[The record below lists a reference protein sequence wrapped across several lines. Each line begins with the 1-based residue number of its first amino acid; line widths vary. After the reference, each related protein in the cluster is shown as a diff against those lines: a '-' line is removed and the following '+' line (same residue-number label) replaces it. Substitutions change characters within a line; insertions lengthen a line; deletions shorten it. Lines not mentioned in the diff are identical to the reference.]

1 MGGFYTETEFDIKK
15 IKKVRG
21 NIAEMSRACVDTN
34 YREGGLVMRML
45 WMGMTDYILKRKI
58 VLMFGVASWVGTQPA
73 HYAQAI
79 SYLYYNHLAPISLRP
94 VVAVEKLDESV
105 NPKLTRMN
113 ILPKDFVDKALAKS
127 QMTPLV
133 KGYLRL
139 GAQFGK
145 GVFIDKQF
153 NTSDVFV
160 ILQTKNMNRAYQK
173 HFTGNEN
180 AFDHLVA
187 DDGAMK
193 KFGKVMLLPF
203 TGSIALFKAAAQ
215 FFLFND
221 ADDAEI
227 IEEEN
232 NGK

>member
-1 MGGFYTETEFDIKK
+1 
-15 IKKVRG
+15 
-21 NIAEMSRACVDTN
+21 
-34 YREGGLVMRML
+34 
-45 WMGMTDYILKRKI
+45 
-58 VLMFGVASWVGTQPA
+58 
-73 HYAQAI
+73 
-79 SYLYYNHLAPISLRP
+79 
-94 VVAVEKLDESV
+94 
-105 NPKLTRMN
+105 
-113 ILPKDFVDKALAKS
+113 
-127 QMTPLV
+127 MTPLV